1 MGGLALKNTKT
12 RRYERAEFETITN
25 ELTATLRQTFKRV
38 EMPLF
43 YRKKESF
50 GDADYILSM
59 EGYNGNMREYITE
72 TFKPN
77 EIFHNGNCWTFD
89 YNELQVDLITVAPE
103 HFDSNYNYL
112 SYNDLGNYIGKIA
125 HGFGFKYG
133 QEGLMYDH
141 NFKGS
146 NIGRVIISKDYDKI
160 YEFLGLDY
168 NRWRQGFDTLEEIFE
183 FVSKSKYF
191 NWEYLQLENN
201 NRINRERDIKRKSYM
216 SFLDY
221 IEKNCKDDNH
231 RFQYEKDKS
240 VYVEAANKF
249 FPEAGLEIAIRAFEY
264 DYCKALYIK
273 SKFNGGELM
282 RRYGLKGKE
291 IGEAM
296 DGFRAFVTVHIGN
309 YDAFIIANTVQQ
321 IYRTYD
327 DYCEHNEF
335 WKNKDKA

>member
-1 MGGLALKNTKT
+1 MGGLALKNTPT
-12 RRYERAEFETITN
+12 RRYERAEFETVTN
-25 ELTATLRQTFKRV
+25 ELTATLRKTFKRV

-59 EGYNGNMREYITE
+59 DGYDGNMREYITE
-72 TFKPN
+72 TFSPN

-89 YNELQVDLITVAPE
+89 YHQLQVDLITVSGA

-141 NFKGS
+141 YFKGS
-146 NIGRVIISKDYDKI
+146 NIGRIIVSKNYDKI

-168 NRWRQGFDTLEEIFE
+168 NRWKQGFDTLEEIFE
-183 FVSKSKYF
+183 FVSTSKYF

-201 NRINRERDIKRKSYM
+201 NRVNRERDVKRKSYM

-221 IEKNCKDDNH
+221 IEEHVKDDNH
-231 RFQYEKDKS
+231 RYEYEKNKS
-240 VYVEAANKF
+240 VYVDKAAKF
-249 FPEAGLEIAIRAFEY
+249 FPEAGIELEIRRLEY
-264 DYCKALYIK
+264 ENCKSLYIK
-273 SKFNGGELM
+273 SKFNGGDVM
-282 RRYGLKGKE
+282 MRYGLKGKE
-291 IGEAM
+291 LGDAM
-296 DGFRAFVTVHIGN
+296 TGFKTVIGN
-309 YDAFIIANTVQQ
+309 IFANESYEDYIINNSVEQ
-321 IYRTYD
+321 IYSDFETYLA
-327 DYCEHNEF
+327 
-335 WKNKDKA
+335 K